1 MAKNTLKVVNPNAA
15 GIDIGSKEHYVAV
28 SLDKTSEPVRS
39 FGSFTDDLEEMSVWL
54 KSNDVDTVALEST
67 GVYWIPVY
75 EYLEAKGF
83 EVLLVNARHVKNLKG
98 RKTDVADCQWLQQL
112 HSHGLLDGAFRPKDE
127 YCVLRGFM
135 RQRKMLIEDQSRSKQ
150 HMQKALVQMNIQ
162 INNVVSSITSKTGM
176 AIIRDIVAGQKNPQ
190 KLAKHRDGRC
200 RFTLEQLMKSL
211 KGNYRKEHLF
221 ALKQAL
227 ETYDFLQEKIDE
239 CDIQIEG
246 YLNNLA
252 SSKSDDNTNE
262 DGSNTDSNMDTKEE
276 QEEEKT
282 TEEKLSKI
290 FGVDLTK
297 IEGVSLNT
305 TLVILAE
312 VGADLSKFQSS
323 KQFAAWLR
331 LCPGN
336 KISGGKILNSRTLP
350 SSNRLRTALKMSA
363 CTIQRSKTALGAF
376 FRKIRARA
384 GTAKAIVATA
394 HKLAK
399 YIYAMITKGEEYV
412 LKTLKEYEDQ
422 YKDKIKKSLEKKAA
436 GLGLKLIQAEV

>member
-1 MAKNTLKVVNPNAA
+1 MTKSTLKIVNPNAA

-28 SLDKTSEPVRS
+28 PLDKTSEPVRS
-39 FGSFTDDLEEMSVWL
+39 FGSFTDDLEAMSVWL
-54 KSNDVDTVALEST
+54 KDNDIDTVALEST
-67 GVYWIPVY
+67 GVYWIPVH

-112 HSHGLLDGAFRPKDE
+112 HSHGLLEGAFRPKDE
-127 YCVLRGFM
+127 YCVLRGYV
-135 RQRKMLIEDQSRSKQ
+135 RQRKMLVEDQSRSKQ

-162 INNVVSSITSKTGM
+162 LNNVVSSITSKTGL
-176 AIIRDIVAGQKNPQ
+176 AIIRDIVAGQRNPL
-190 KLAKHRDGRC
+190 KLSKHRDRRC
-200 RFTLEQLMKSL
+200 RFSLEELMKSL
-211 KGNYRKEHLF
+211 KGNYRQEHLF

-227 ETYDFLQEKIDE
+227 EAYDFLQDKIDE
-239 CDIQIEG
+239 CDVQIEE
-246 YLNNLA
+246 YLSNLA
-252 SSKSDDNTNE
+252 SSKSNDD
-262 DGSNTDSNMDTKEE
+262 TDIDSEAGREAQEQETQKEE
-276 QEEEKT
+276 QA

-297 IEGVSLNT
+297 IEGISLNT
-305 TLVILAE
+305 TLVVLGEA
-312 VGADLSKFQSS
+312 GADFSKFKSS

-399 YIYAMITKGEEYV
+399 YIYAMVTKGEEYV
-412 LKTLKEYEDQ
+412 LKTLQEYESQ
-422 YKDKIKKSLEKKAA
+422 YKDKVRKSLEKKAE
-436 GLGLKLIQAEV
+436 GLGLKLVQA